1 MSLVPL
7 RHGDNISC
15 DIIAKKKKINK
26 AHLALLIM
34 YIPAVASAAAIIYF
48 Q

>member
-15 DIIAKKKKINK
+15 DIIAKKINK